1 MSLETSPLVHTKNVR
16 QDIDF
21 YKIFKVFFS
30 RWYWI
35 VACVIIALVIGRIN
49 LLYSPAE
56 YSTQG
61 QLKLQENNPVISTSQ
76 GIASQPYSY
85 TDRIQAEGYVM
96 RSTEVLLNAIGRL
109 DYKVSYF
116 IKGRI
121 RAAELYPN
129 KPFTIEII
137 KQDSVDF
144 SRGSYTVEAID
155 NNKFYLS
162 EGEDG
167 KKKEYQ
173 YGQAIN
179 LGNMIFKITSPIP
192 PKGTYNFNFNSKQDF
207 LGRASNFQTGEAGRF
222 TNIMSVNLTDQN
234 PVFAADMLNAIM
246 KEYILY
252 DGRERR
258 RSARQTVEFIETQM
272 NLVSKQVDTAGAELA
287 NYKIK
292 NKIIDIGSSS
302 QQSITRLAQY
312 ETEKIALQIE
322 IVGIKALEDQINSN
336 QNKLDPNIGLEGNI
350 SGLLAGLVSNYN
362 QLITTREGKVNS
374 GLLESSLPIKEI
386 DEKLAT
392 VKSSIKQNISALMS
406 RNLKKMDILNAQIAK
421 ANQEISQAPKKEKDG
436 VQKQASFD
444 VNNKVLNYLS
454 EKKLESQMNEA
465 AVVAGAII
473 VNEAVPNNRAIAPN
487 ERQVYSFAAMVG
499 LACGFGLILLVRF
512 LNPFIYDKET
522 VEALTNTPIIGV
534 IRKFPEYIDKDNR
547 QALSLSQPK
556 SVFAESVRS
565 VRTNLSFLAANKK
578 SKTICVTSE
587 VSGEG
592 KSFVTVNLAGTLAL
606 IDKRVV
612 LIAADLRR
620 SKLHKVFG
628 CDNKIGLSSYLSGQ
642 KNLEDVILHDDVHN
656 IDFIPSGPVPPN
668 PSELLHTESMKK
680 LIDTISPLYDYVLID
695 TAPVGLV
702 SDAIPLIR
710 QSDVNIFVIR
720 SGKSQFRAAAIP
732 ERLSREYGL
741 SNWTIVLNAFGD
753 DALHANYYT
762 TDYSRGGGNSTY
774 YYSDYSG
781 YAGSGYYDDPIP
793 WWQFWKK
800 KSKKK

>member
-1 MSLETSPLVHTKNVR
+1 MSLETSPLTGSKSVR

-35 VACVIIALVIGRIN
+35 IGCVIIALIIGRIN
-49 LLYSPAE
+49 LLYSPAV
-56 YSTQG
+56 YSTYG
-61 QLKLQENNPVISTSQ
+61 QLKLQESNPSLSTQ
-76 GIASQPYSY
+76 GLNTQAYSY
-85 TDRIQAEGYVM
+85 TDRIQSEGYVM
-96 RSTEVLLNAIGRL
+96 HSTEVLLNAIGNL
-109 DYKVSYF
+109 DYKISYF
-116 IKGRI
+116 QKGRI
-121 RAAELYPN
+121 RAAEKYPN
-129 KPFTIEII
+129 KPFNIEII
-137 KQDSVDF
+137 KQDSVQF
-144 SRGSYTVEAID
+144 SRNSYTVESVSAE
-155 NNKFYLS
+155 KFSLI
-162 EGEDG
+162 EGENED
-167 KKKEYQ
+167 KKEYR
-173 YGQAIN
+173 YGEVLN
-179 LGNMIFKITSPIP
+179 LGEMSFKIISPIP
-192 PKGTYNFNFNSKQDF
+192 KKGVFSFKFNSKEDF
-207 LGRASNFQTGEAGRF
+207 LGRASNFQTSEAGRF
-222 TNIMSVNLTDQN
+222 TNIMSVTLTDEN

-246 KEYILY
+246 KEYIKY
-252 DGRERR
+252 DAIEKR
-258 RSARQTVEFIETQM
+258 RSARQTVEFIENQM

-287 NYKIK
+287 AYKIK
-292 NKIIDIGSSS
+292 NKIIDIGTSS
-302 QQSITRLAQY
+302 QQSIGKLSQF
-312 ETEKIALQIE
+312 ETQKVALEIE
-322 IVGIKALEDQINSN
+322 MIGIKALDRQINTN
-336 QNKLDPNIGLEGNI
+336 QNKLDPNIGLEGNVG
-350 SGLLAGLVSNYN
+350 GLLAGLLSQYN
-362 QLITTREGKVNS
+362 GLIANREAKINA
-374 GLLESSLPIKEI
+374 GLLPTTTPIKDLDEQLTTVRASIKENISSLM
-386 DEKLAT
+386 
-392 VKSSIKQNISALMS
+392 Q
-406 RNLKKMDILNAQIAK
+406 RNLKTMEILNSQISS
-421 ANQEISQAPKKEKDG
+421 ANQEISQAPSKEKDG
-436 VQKQASFD
+436 VQKQANFD
-444 VNNKVLNYLS
+444 VNNKVLSFLA

-465 AVVAGAII
+465 SVVAGAAI
-473 VNEAVPNNRAIAPN
+473 VNEALPNNRPIAPN
-487 ERQVYSFAAMVG
+487 ERQVYTFAAMVG

-547 QALSLSQPK
+547 QALSLAKPK

-578 SKTICVTSE
+578 SKTICITSE

-606 IDKRVV
+606 IDKKVV
-612 LIAADLRR
+612 LVAADLRR

-628 CDNKIGLSSYLSGQ
+628 SDNKIGLSSYLAGH
-642 KNLEDVILHDDVHN
+642 KTLEDVILHDEVHN

-741 SNWTIVLNAFGD
+741 SNWAIVLNAFGD
-753 DALHANYYT
+753 DSLHSNYYT

-781 YAGSGYYDDPIP
+781 YAGSGYYEDPKE

-800 KSKKK
+800 KSK

>member
-1 MSLETSPLVHTKNVR
+1 MSLETSPLLNTKSVR

-35 VACVIIALVIGRIN
+35 VACVIVALIIGRIN
-49 LLYSPAE
+49 LLYSPSQ
-56 YSTQG
+56 YRTSG
-61 QLKLQENNPVISTSQ
+61 QLKLQESNPAISTQ
-76 GIASQPYSY
+76 GMMASQSYSY
-85 TDRIQAEGYVM
+85 TDRIQSEGYVM
-96 RSTEVLLNAIGRL
+96 HSTEVLLNAIEKL
-109 DYKVSYF
+109 DYKISYF

-121 RAAELYPN
+121 RATEMYPN
-129 KPFTIEII
+129 KPFSIEII
-137 KQDSVDF
+137 KQDSVNF
-144 SRGSYTVEAID
+144 SRGSYTVEAI
-155 NNKFYLS
+155 NSNKFSLF
-162 EGEDG
+162 EGENG
-167 KKKEYQ
+167 KKTEYQ
-173 YGQAIN
+173 YGENLN

-192 PKGTYNFNFNSKQDF
+192 RGVFTFNFNSKEDF
-207 LGRASNFQTGEAGRF
+207 LARASNFQTGEAGRF
-222 TNIMSVNLTDQN
+222 TNIMMVTLTDEN

-246 KEYILY
+246 KEYIKY
-252 DGRERR
+252 DGREKR
-258 RSARQTVEFIETQM
+258 RSARQTVEFIESQM
-272 NLVSKQVDTAGAELA
+272 DLVSRQVDTAGAELA

-302 QQSITRLAQY
+302 QQSIGKLGQF
-312 ETEKIALQIE
+312 ETQKIALEIE
-322 IVGIKALEDQINSN
+322 MVGIKALETQINSN
-336 QNKLDPNIGLEGNI
+336 QNKLDPNIGLEGNV
-350 SGLLAGLVSNYN
+350 SGLLAGLLAQYN
-362 QLITTREGKVNS
+362 NLVATREAKINS
-374 GLLESSLPIKEI
+374 GLLATTAPIKEI
-386 DEKLAT
+386 DEQLAI
-392 VKSSIKQNISALMS
+392 VRSSIKQNIRALMS
-406 RNLKKMDILNAQIAK
+406 RNLKTMDILNSQIAT

-444 VNNKVLNYLS
+444 VNNKVLSFLS

-465 AVVAGAII
+465 AVVAGAAV
-473 VNEAVPNNRAIAPN
+473 VNEALPNNRAIAPN
-487 ERQVYSFAAMVG
+487 ERQVYSFFAMVG

-547 QALSLSQPK
+547 QALSLAKPK

-587 VSGEG
+587 ISGEG

-628 CDNKIGLSSYLSGQ
+628 SDNKVGLSSYLSGQ

-741 SNWTIVLNAFGD
+741 SNWAIVLNAFGD
-753 DALHANYYT
+753 DSLHANYYT

-781 YAGSGYYDDPIP
+781 YAGSGYYDDPKA

-800 KSKKK
+800 KSK

>member
-1 MSLETSPLVHTKNVR
+1 MSLETSPLSNTKSVR

-35 VACVIIALVIGRIN
+35 VGTVVIALIIGRLN
-49 LLYSPAE
+49 LLYSPAV
-56 YSTQG
+56 YSTSG
-61 QLKLQENNPVISTSQ
+61 QLKLQENNPSISTQ
-76 GIASQPYSY
+76 GIAAQSYSY
-85 TDRIQAEGYVM
+85 TDRIQSEGYVM
-96 RSTEVLLNAIGRL
+96 HSTEVLLNAISNL
-109 DYKVSYF
+109 DYKISYF
-116 IKGRI
+116 QIGRI
-121 RAAELYPN
+121 RSVEKYPN
-129 KPFTIEII
+129 KPFKIEVI
-137 KQDSVDF
+137 KQDSIQF
-144 SRGSYTVEAID
+144 SRNLYIVEAI
-155 NNKFYLS
+155 NAEKFSLID
-162 EGEDG
+162 GEN
-167 KKKEYQ
+167 KKEYR
-173 YGQAIN
+173 YGEILN
-179 LGNMIFKITSPIP
+179 LGNVVFKITSPIP
-192 PKGTYNFNFNSKQDF
+192 DGLYSFNFNSKSDF

-222 TNIMSVNLTDQN
+222 TNIMSVTLTDQN

-246 KEYILY
+246 KEYIKY
-252 DGRERR
+252 DAIEKR

-287 NYKIK
+287 AYKIK
-292 NKIIDIGSSS
+292 NKIIDIGSSN
-302 QQSITRLAQY
+302 QQSIGRLSQF
-312 ETEKIALQIE
+312 ETQKIALEIE
-322 IVGIKALEDQINSN
+322 MIGIKALESQINSN
-336 QNKLDPNIGLEGNI
+336 QNKLDPNIGLEGNV
-350 SGLLAGLVSNYN
+350 SGLLAGLLTQYN
-362 QLITTREGKVNS
+362 GLIANREAKLNS
-374 GLLESSLPIKEI
+374 GLLPTTTPIKDL
-386 DEKLAT
+386 DEQLAA
-392 VKSSIKQNISALMS
+392 VKSSIKENIRSLVQ
-406 RNLKKMDILNAQIAK
+406 RNLKTMEILNSQIST
-421 ANQEISQAPKKEKDG
+421 ANQEISQAPNKEKDG
-436 VQKQASFD
+436 VQKQANFD
-444 VNNKVLNYLS
+444 VNNKVLSFLS

-465 AVVAGAII
+465 AVVAGAAI
-473 VNEAVPNNRAIAPN
+473 VNEALPNNIPIAPN
-487 ERQVYSFAAMVG
+487 ERQVYMFAVMVG

-512 LNPFIYDKET
+512 LNPYIYDKET

-547 QALSLSQPK
+547 QALSLAKPK

-578 SKTICVTSE
+578 SKTICITSE

-606 IDKRVV
+606 IDKKVV

-628 CDNKIGLSSYLSGQ
+628 SDNKVGLSSYLAGH

-741 SNWTIVLNAFGD
+741 SNWAIILNAFGD
-753 DALHANYYT
+753 DSLHSNYYT

-781 YAGSGYYDDPIP
+781 YAGSGYYDDPKA

-800 KSKKK
+800 KSG